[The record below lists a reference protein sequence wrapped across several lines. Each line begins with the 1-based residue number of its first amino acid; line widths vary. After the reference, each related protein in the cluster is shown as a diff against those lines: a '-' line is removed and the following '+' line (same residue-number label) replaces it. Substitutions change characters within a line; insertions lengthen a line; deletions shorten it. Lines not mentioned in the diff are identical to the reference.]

1 MVRVLVE
8 ALIRHSLH
16 SARGQRGSAA
26 NARLPTTVLKLARQK
41 AKTRASAK
49 ETEERAGTSARS
61 SVSMSV
67 VIPHRVNALREVAE
81 ATSIKIVADAEAAGK
96 PGSLCVIELHHLLVT
111 TNAKL
116 VGYKKYKRELAQN
129 VVNAAAEE
137 ISPATNRHI
146 VEVVR
151 LPMQPC

>member
-1 MVRVLVE
+1 
-8 ALIRHSLH
+8 
-16 SARGQRGSAA
+16 
-26 NARLPTTVLKLARQK
+26 
-41 AKTRASAK
+41 
-49 ETEERAGTSARS
+49 
-61 SVSMSV
+61 MSV

-151 LPMQPC
+151 LPMQPCRGYRQSRFSRSPAKVTTEAGFYAAPLRLPPSGLHVLCAR